1 MEFVEKV
8 LTKWSLLIEPTKN
21 NQEAEQS
28 TIENFH
34 KEFDLL
40 KAQYAKL
47 EESLNAIRYPASDN
61 SQEISNNANLQNPPK
76 QIAQTDQT
84 IVQVKP
90 KIPEKE
96 PENSAGDINIKILE
110 ELFFKKLKEEIKPP
124 VQNEP
129 PNKPNKLR
137 VLRTDSPKKSFEQ
150 EKLGQNNSET
160 LKQTISS
167 SEYRASAQPLN
178 DRILTEM
185 SSLSTIGSLD
195 NSETTPENIVPGVIL
210 AEQRRILDYGTN
222 QRDNAQF
229 PRTDRFLPDD
239 SAKFA
244 AEYQN
249 SFIKKFE
256 DEVKKNFRSLNE
268 MSATNLLPMISTLWK
283 LTADIFIKIRA
294 NTTKQS
300 NSENSSKK
308 VEQMPLA
315 KKENSRKLSE
325 ITEFIDDK
333 LETMKKVVAN
343 LYYSFTLIPMS
354 KREIESAVQRV
365 VELYKALIS
374 DLITL
379 KEKEVKLEKGD
390 MSHFVSKMEHILLP
404 AFESMKFNQ
413 EYNWSAMASKQ
424 KNDLTSVIKFNLLQP
439 DVKKALETLKNL
451 INPHIDGRINEYVCT
466 QDVKC
471 KSDSDMSKLWY
482 FKFFNQLNKSLEGII
497 RSDQK
502 NDSFSLEINERTN
515 KDKCI
520 LMAMYF
526 WMRRANFDNDKAP
539 NAFEDGLA
547 PIKYF
552 SCIFDEAKMDFRIP
566 NLLHSF
572 TKSLDFT
579 LTDKYLEFARHL
591 HAKLVEFI
599 SNECS
604 ANNSI
609 ALCNASMFTNY
620 IRKDINA
627 IREQNKEK
635 PAEVVEV
642 GSEKPKDDK
651 ENKQN
656 LTELK
661 VAEDYLF

>member
-1 MEFVEKV
+1 VEFVEKV

-365 VELYKALIS
+365 VELYKA
-374 DLITL
+374 
-379 KEKEVKLEKGD
+379 
-390 MSHFVSKMEHILLP
+390 
-404 AFESMKFNQ
+404 
-413 EYNWSAMASKQ
+413 
-424 KNDLTSVIKFNLLQP
+424 
-439 DVKKALETLKNL
+439 
-451 INPHIDGRINEYVCT
+451 
-466 QDVKC
+466 
-471 KSDSDMSKLWY
+471 
-482 FKFFNQLNKSLEGII
+482 
-497 RSDQK
+497 
-502 NDSFSLEINERTN
+502 
-515 KDKCI
+515 
-520 LMAMYF
+520 
-526 WMRRANFDNDKAP
+526 
-539 NAFEDGLA
+539 
-547 PIKYF
+547 
-552 SCIFDEAKMDFRIP
+552 
-566 NLLHSF
+566 
-572 TKSLDFT
+572 
-579 LTDKYLEFARHL
+579 
-591 HAKLVEFI
+591 
-599 SNECS
+599 
-604 ANNSI
+604 
-609 ALCNASMFTNY
+609 
-620 IRKDINA
+620 
-627 IREQNKEK
+627 
-635 PAEVVEV
+635 
-642 GSEKPKDDK
+642 
-651 ENKQN
+651 
-656 LTELK
+656 
-661 VAEDYLF
+661 